1 MHSEWI
7 QLLIINE
14 LILTS
19 YRLKPS
25 TSRLLDGFFVNVP
38 ETLHLSRELRVEE
51 HDTLPLFLCSR
62 EAVARAVQG
71 N

>member
-1 MHSEWI
+1 MHSERI

-14 LILTS
+14 SILTS

-25 TSRLLDGFFVNVP
+25 TRLFDGFFVNVP

-51 HDTLPLFLCSR
+51 HDTLPLSGVPELKSVP
-62 EAVARAVQG
+62 EPYYS
-71 N
+71 